1 MRKIVFF
8 SLVIVLF
15 FALPVLA
22 KDLKIG
28 VVDVQEV
35 MEKSKPGEAA
45 LSKLKASFDEMKAEL
60 DSRKEDVDKLRQEIQ
75 KQSLVLSQE
84 AQIDKETEYKQKV
97 RDFRGLQQSYQKKM
111 QVKEEKLT
119 KPILEELKKV
129 IEDFGQ
135 DEDYTLILNKQNS
148 GVIFQDS
155 SVDITDR
162 IVRELNRAWSK
173 K

>member
-1 MRKIVFF
+1 MRKVFFF

-15 FALPVLA
+15 FALPALA

-28 VVDVQEV
+28 VVDVQGV
-35 MEKSKPGEAA
+35 MEKSEPGEAA

-60 DSRKEDVDKLRQEIQ
+60 DRRKEDVDKLRQEIQ

-111 QVKEEKLT
+111 QVK
-119 KPILEELKKV
+119 
-129 IEDFGQ
+129 
-135 DEDYTLILNKQNS
+135 
-148 GVIFQDS
+148 
-155 SVDITDR
+155 
-162 IVRELNRAWSK
+162 
-173 K
+173 